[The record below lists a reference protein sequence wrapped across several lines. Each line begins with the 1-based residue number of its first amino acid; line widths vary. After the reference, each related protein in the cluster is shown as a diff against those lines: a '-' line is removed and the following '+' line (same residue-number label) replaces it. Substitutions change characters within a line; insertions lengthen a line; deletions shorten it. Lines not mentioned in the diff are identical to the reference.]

1 MHYYTLLEDR
11 KPLEIT
17 SKLLKA
23 ASQKNLAHNHN
34 LTRIVSVSKNSQF
47 NVQEYVISKP
57 WFVTTLVS
65 TYFALVKTG
74 FQYALLLYRNF
85 NCFFTWAKAKDTLIR
100 DVIRPTYCTHFSHGS
115 GLIPNSRT
123 TKHDRASWSID
134 SDVASM

>member
-34 LTRIVSVSKNSQF
+34 LTRIVSVSKNSQL

-85 NCFFTWAKAKDTLIR
+85 NCFFLPGQKLK
-100 DVIRPTYCTHFSHGS
+100 TH
-115 GLIPNSRT
+115 L
-123 TKHDRASWSID
+123 
-134 SDVASM
+134 